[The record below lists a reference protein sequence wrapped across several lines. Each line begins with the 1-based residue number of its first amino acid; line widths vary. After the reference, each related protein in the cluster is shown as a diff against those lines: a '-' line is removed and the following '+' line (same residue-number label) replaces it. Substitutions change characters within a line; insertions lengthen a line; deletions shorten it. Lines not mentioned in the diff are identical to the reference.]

1 MPATTPLG
9 LSPELL
15 GVVICVDRAHTNR
28 STGASTSSLQKQD
41 VHTATQKHTLSHSSA
56 RCPRET
62 LERLQD
68 ILQARTPAIM
78 SSLGSLLSVFL
89 GSLPYPRQSVLTYMQ
104 SLWPRLWLRVEPSTA
119 AELAAGLT
127 LFSRFQ
133 VPCLYRERLGSMAF
147 LVISNPA

>member
-15 GVVICVDRAHTNR
+15 GVVMCVDRAQP
-28 STGASTSSLQKQD
+28 TGVPLAFSLQKQD
-41 VHTATQKHTLSHSSA
+41 AHTATQKHSLFHSSA

-68 ILQARTPAIM
+68 ILQARMPAIT

-89 GSLPYPRQSVLTYMQ
+89 GSLPYPWLWVLTYMQ
-104 SLWPRLWLRVEPSTA
+104 SLRPRLWLRAEPSTA
-119 AELAAGLT
+119 AELAAGLPT
-127 LFSRFQ
+127 LFSRSQ
-133 VPCLYRERLGSMAF
+133 VPCLYRERLGSMAS
-147 LVISNPA
+147 LVVSNPA